1 MSSPTPEVSIL
12 FGITSD
18 QTLLVLRPQ
27 LLALQQAGFSVSLLC
42 SPGPLATEL
51 RSTTTIAV
59 HLVPIRRG
67 IAPLHDLLAFL
78 RILRLLARLRP
89 AMVDFSTPK
98 AALLG
103 LLAARLLRIPV
114 RIHTLRG
121 LRAES
126 ASPLLRPLLLFAERC
141 TAACAHVVLCNS
153 PSLLHQAAQLRI
165 APAARLRMLA
175 HGSTHGVDL
184 DQFAPGPAAPG
195 QDSVRAAFGIPADAL
210 VLGYVGRLT
219 RNKGIPE
226 LLQAFDTLRARHPQL
241 WLLLGGWFDASED
254 HLPPAL
260 VERIRAHPAIVV
272 TGFRAQVAPL
282 YRAMDIFVLPT
293 HREGFPNVALEAAAS
308 ALPIVTTTA
317 TGACDAIQ
325 PGITGLLV
333 PPGHPAAL
341 ADAIAKLL
349 PDPALR
355 QQMGRSGHLWVA
367 QHFAQPAVLAASV
380 AFYQRMR
387 SHAP

>member
-42 SPGPLATEL
+42 SPGSLATEL
-51 RSTTTIAV
+51 RSSTPIAV
-59 HLVPIRRG
+59 HPVPIRRG

-121 LRAES
+121 LRVES
-126 ASPLLRPLLLFAERC
+126 ASPLLRPLLLLAERS

-153 PSLLHQAAQLRI
+153 PSLLQQAAQLRI
-165 APAARLRMLA
+165 APAAQLQMLA

-184 DQFAPGPAAPG
+184 DQFSPGP
-195 QDSVRAAFGIPADAL
+195 DSVRAACGIPADVL

-226 LLQAFDTLRARHPQL
+226 LLQAFDTLREKHPQL
-241 WLLLGGWFDASED
+241 RLLLGGWFDASED

-260 VERIRAHPAIVV
+260 VQRIRAHPAIVV

-293 HREGFPNVALEAAAS
+293 HREGFPNVALEAAAT

-333 PPGHPAAL
+333 PPGNPAAL
-341 ADAIAKLL
+341 TAAIARLL
-349 PDPALR
+349 DDPALR
-355 QQMGRSGHLWVA
+355 QQMGCSGRLWVT
-367 QHFAQPAVLAASV
+367 QHFAQPSVLAASV

-387 SHAP
+387 SLAP

>member
-1 MSSPTPEVSIL
+1 MSSPTPEVTIL

-27 LLALQQAGFSVSLLC
+27 LLALQEAGFSVSLLC
-42 SPGPLATEL
+42 SPGPLAAEL
-51 RSTTTIAV
+51 RSSSAIAV

-78 RILRLLARLRP
+78 RILRLLAHLRP

-121 LRAES
+121 LRMES
-126 ASPLLRPLLLFAERC
+126 ASPMLQPVLLLAERA

-153 PSLLHQAAQLRI
+153 PSLLVQAARLHI
-165 APAARLRMLA
+165 APAARLQMLA

-184 DQFAPGPAAPG
+184 DQFVPGPE
-195 QDSVRAAFGIPADAL
+195 STRAACGIPADAL

-226 LLQAFDTLRARHPQL
+226 LLQAFDGLRIQHPQL

-254 HLPPAL
+254 HLPPDI
-260 VERIRAHPAIVV
+260 VQRILAHPAIVV

-308 ALPIVTTTA
+308 ALPVVTTTA

-325 PGITGLLV
+325 SGITGLLV
-333 PPGHPAAL
+333 PPGNPVAL
-341 ADAIAKLL
+341 SDAIAELL
-349 PDPALR
+349 HNPILR
-355 QQMGRSGHLWVA
+355 QQMGRNGRLWVA
-367 QHFAQPAVLAASV
+367 HNFAQPSVLAASV
-380 AFYQRMR
+380 AFYRRMH
-387 SHAP
+387 SQAL